1 MQGFSIGKLARSA
14 NVSIDTIRFYEK
26 SGLLPPPERLPSGFR
41 KYTLADLRRLKFVR
55 RGRELGLSLPDI
67 GELLALEE
75 CSDSAAAGES
85 INRQLRML
93 DRKLK
98 ELERWRDSLQVLAA
112 QLAQPEATTGSILDC
127 FAEAHQEP
135 SAPEAVSAP
144 AA

>member
-41 KYTLADLRRLKFVR
+41 KYTSADLRRLKFVR

-75 CSDSAAAGES
+75 QGDSVAAGES
-85 INRQLRML
+85 IHRQLRML
-93 DRKLK
+93 DRKLE
-98 ELERWRDSLQVLAA
+98 ELERWRDSLKTLAV
-112 QLAQPEATTGSILDC
+112 QLAQPQATSGSILDC
-127 FAEAHQEP
+127 FADDPQEAP
-135 SAPEAVSAP
+135 ASAVMNAP

>member
-41 KYTLADLRRLKFVR
+41 KYTSADLRRLRFVR

-67 GELLALEE
+67 GELLALEDQG
-75 CSDSAAAGES
+75 DSAAASES
-85 INRQLRML
+85 IHRQLRML
-93 DRKLK
+93 DRKLE
-98 ELERWRDSLQVLAA
+98 ELERWRDSLKTLAA

-127 FAEAHQEP
+127 FTEDTQDRP
-135 SAPEAVSAP
+135 APTIMRAP